1 MDRSVKT
8 TLTNMCLVYDESGK
22 VLVENR
28 KNPNWPG
35 VVFPGGH
42 VEAGESMTDAAIRE
56 VYEETGLTVD
66 ALQLCG
72 IKDWINEDGSRYLV
86 LLYKTNSFTGMLKSS
101 SEGEVSWVTLNKL
114 RSLQL
119 ATGMAE
125 LLELFLQ
132 ADLSE
137 QFLYQKD
144 GKWQSKLN

>member
-8 TLTNMCLVYDESGK
+8 TLTNMCLVYDESGR

-42 VEAGESMTDAAIRE
+42 VEAGESMTDATIRE

-72 IKDWINEDGSRYLV
+72 IKDWINEDGSRYIV
-86 LLYKTNSFTGMLKSS
+86 LLYKTNSFTGTLKSS
-101 SEGEVSWVTLNKL
+101 SEGEVYWVALNKL
-114 RSLQL
+114 LSLQL